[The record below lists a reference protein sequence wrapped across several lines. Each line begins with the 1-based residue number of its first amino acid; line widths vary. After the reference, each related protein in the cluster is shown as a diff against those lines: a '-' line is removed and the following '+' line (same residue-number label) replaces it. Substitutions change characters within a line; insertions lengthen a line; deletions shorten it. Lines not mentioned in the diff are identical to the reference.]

1 MDTEKLRRQLIDR
14 ITENYREYRAN
25 LLLKDRQELIDGAG
39 RIADTA
45 LVFQHM
51 ADRSYKDGELEYLLK
66 FQNPLEVVTEHWAD
80 YELMPD
86 VLDALIA
93 DATDRQ
99 DDLTLF
105 PLAADAPAQKPD
117 SLRKFLNVDLETV
130 LPQIMKQK
138 TAFYQTDLNYAL
150 CT

>member
-51 ADRSYKDGELEYLLK
+51 
-66 FQNPLEVVTEHWAD
+66 
-80 YELMPD
+80 
-86 VLDALIA
+86 
-93 DATDRQ
+93 TDRR
-99 DDLTLF
+99 D
-105 PLAADAPAQKPD
+105 
-117 SLRKFLNVDLETV
+117 RKSVV
-130 LPQIMKQK
+130 
-138 TAFYQTDLNYAL
+138 
-150 CT
+150 

>member
-51 ADRSYKDGELEYLLK
+51 ADISYTGAP
-66 FQNPLEVVTEHWAD
+66 QNVVGRVFPA
-80 YELMPD
+80 
-86 VLDALIA
+86 
-93 DATDRQ
+93 RQ
-99 DDLTLF
+99 TSGQRRF
-105 PLAADAPAQKPD
+105 
-117 SLRKFLNVDLETV
+117 
-130 LPQIMKQK
+130 
-138 TAFYQTDLNYAL
+138 
-150 CT
+150 